1 MNFLRKTVKKISG
14 ALRVAR
20 RAFVGR
26 DGLRIGWALLTA
38 YAVSLLAA
46 AGFMAG
52 ISALYEYMLGVWNLT
67 SDNISRAPAWAQ
79 ALFYNYSSIS
89 GILQGALLMGVLAAL
104 SRALLGRAPKP
115 GKGYI
120 RWMGLGA
127 ALAVAGVL
135 LLRLTDSVR
144 WGWSLLK
151 PQIGAYTALSL
162 CALLLSCAFEEGLWR
177 GIVLPLLQS
186 RLPSLGAALV
196 CAAFST
202 LAYAAG
208 GEVPALGLLNS
219 AILAFGCALLSQST
233 GGFVA
238 GAALRFGF
246 YAVSGNIFG
255 MASQAGAVYET
266 YLVAR
271 DYLTGGAA
279 GLGGGLMGT
288 ALLLLAV
295 YLAGRKN
302 GAWPQ
307 TRVAAH
313 SAYEKARRLYTA
325 LSGEKPPRKS

>member
-104 SRALLGRAPKP
+104 SRALLRRPFKLGAGFFKWL
-115 GKGYI
+115 GI
-120 RWMGLGA
+120 GA

-208 GEVPALGLLNS
+208 GEVPALGLVNS

-233 GGFVA
+233 GGFAA

-279 GLGGGLMGT
+279 GLGGGLMGA

-295 YLAGRKN
+295 YLAGRGS

-307 TRVAAH
+307 ARAAAH
-313 SAYEKARRLYTA
+313 GAYEKARRLYAA